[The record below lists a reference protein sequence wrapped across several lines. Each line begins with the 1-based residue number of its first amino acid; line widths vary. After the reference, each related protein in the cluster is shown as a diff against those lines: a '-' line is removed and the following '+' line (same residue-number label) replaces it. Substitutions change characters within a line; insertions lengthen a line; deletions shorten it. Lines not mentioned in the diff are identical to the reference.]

1 MNVKNLNLSGD
12 VFWSSCSRR
21 SSNKYTRFPSCYC
34 ILSHFSYSFWWDTK
48 KRAAE
53 QLNSCTFD
61 IFHWLKTAIS
71 CIEFIQNTGVCLQ
84 TSCINYGT
92 VTPLKRNKQKCN
104 DLAIVH
110 FSLLFVLL
118 SKVTGPNTF
127 HLANNLWNDNFLYFL
142 FMLNH
147 DFTIIFVLFVTTQ
160 YKVLFRL
167 CCVCVVLPF
176 LSLTSTKHHEW
187 SKGNIPHPLF
197 SYLRKAIK
205 QCAVSVL
212 FCQVRFSFYPF
223 TKKAIYS
230 AGCNLIQK
238 RTPTLIQTNV
248 LWFAN
253 DICFHTNRRN
263 KSAKHISFIDILIQ
277 VLDTI

>member
-1 MNVKNLNLSGD
+1 MSGD

-48 KRAAE
+48 KELPNNWIHARSISFIDWKLLYHA
-53 QLNSCTFD
+53 
-61 IFHWLKTAIS
+61 LK
-71 CIEFIQNTGVCLQ
+71 FIQNTGVCLQ
-84 TSCINYGT
+84 TSCIYYGT

-147 DFTIIFVLFVTTQ
+147 DFTIIFVLFVAWM
-160 YKVLFRL
+160 YKHNKVLFRL

-176 LSLTSTKHHEW
+176 LSLTS
-187 SKGNIPHPLF
+187 
-197 SYLRKAIK
+197 A
-205 QCAVSVL
+205 
-212 FCQVRFSFYPF
+212 
-223 TKKAIYS
+223 
-230 AGCNLIQK
+230 
-238 RTPTLIQTNV
+238 
-248 LWFAN
+248 
-253 DICFHTNRRN
+253 
-263 KSAKHISFIDILIQ
+263 
-277 VLDTI
+277 